1 MSHVVV
7 VWGER
12 YEVTVSKR
20 SKTVWIATGTYM
32 GKTIQVQGRSE
43 GAAVIRWREAAE
55 YRGNG

>member
-1 MSHVVV
+1 MV